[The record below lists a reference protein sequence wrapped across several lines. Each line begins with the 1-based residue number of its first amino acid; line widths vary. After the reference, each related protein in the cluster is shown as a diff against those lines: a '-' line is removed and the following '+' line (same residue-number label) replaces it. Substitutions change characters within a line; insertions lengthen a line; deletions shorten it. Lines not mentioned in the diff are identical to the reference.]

1 MKIGKKRV
9 DFGLGFKQLLA
20 LFMRSTIFLAIFC
33 GLSIFSKAQKPFVG
47 SLEYNISTVDY
58 VMKDTIDGKLF
69 IYARDSIVR
78 INYLFA
84 DGKSQETIH
93 HLEKRKLLSLIEVNG
108 QFMAIQI
115 KDTTRNEQVCVIHK
129 NLNWERI
136 AGVRCREAN
145 AVFKMGNFPLF
156 YYKNIPA
163 RYFVGFNSAPG
174 LPVKGKI
181 PTENGYMAFELQ
193 KIDER
198 TPPQSLFIPDKK
210 YKIMS
215 LDAFLQWSNGQ

>member
-1 MKIGKKRV
+1 MKRN
-9 DFGLGFKQLLA
+9 L
-20 LFMRSTIFLAIFC
+20 
-33 GLSIFSKAQKPFVG
+33 IFSFFIFICLKSQAQKPFVG

-93 HLEKRKLLSLIEVNG
+93 HLEKRKLLSLIEINS

-115 KDTTRNEQVCVIHK
+115 RDTTPSNQLCVIHK
-129 NLNWERI
+129 NINWERI

-145 AVFKMGNFPLF
+145 AEFELGNFALF

-174 LPVKGKI
+174 LPAKGKI

-210 YKIMS
+210 YKVMS

>member
-1 MKIGKKRV
+1 MIRN
-9 DFGLGFKQLLA
+9 LL
-20 LFMRSTIFLAIFC
+20 FSFFIFC
-33 GLSIFSKAQKPFVG
+33 CLKSQAQKPFVG

-93 HLEKRKLLSLIEVNG
+93 HLEKRKLLSLIEING

-115 KDTTRNEQVCVIHK
+115 RDTTQNEQVCVIHK

-145 AVFKMGNFPLF
+145 AAFEKGNFPLF
-156 YYKNIPA
+156 YYKNIPT

-210 YKIMS
+210 YKVMS

>member
-1 MKIGKKRV
+1 MKRN
-9 DFGLGFKQLLA
+9 L
-20 LFMRSTIFLAIFC
+20 
-33 GLSIFSKAQKPFVG
+33 IFSFFIFICLKSQAQKPFVG

-93 HLEKRKLLSLIEVNG
+93 HLEKRKLLSLIEING

-115 KDTTRNEQVCVIHK
+115 RDTTPSNQLCVIHK

-145 AVFKMGNFPLF
+145 AEFELGNFALF

-174 LPVKGKI
+174 LPAKGKI

-210 YKIMS
+210 YKVMI
-215 LDAFLQWSNGQ
+215 LDAFLPWSNGQ